1 MHVVQLVP
9 EMQEGGVERGVVE
22 MNRELVR
29 RGVQSTVISCGGRLA
44 TAIEDAGGW
53 HVTMD
58 VCSKNLLTAPGR
70 AHRLRQA
77 LAELRPDLV
86 HVRSRVPAWLLRM
99 ANRTL
104 HLPVVSTV
112 HGFNHIS
119 LYSRIMTQADRV
131 ICVSHA
137 VRDYVQRNY
146 RTPDRALRVIHRG
159 VDAAAFDPACVSAAV
174 VEAFR
179 QEHGLVGKFV
189 ATSVG
194 RLTPLKDYE
203 TFIRGVA
210 LARKEAPSIVGVI
223 VGGTHPKRQRYAT
236 RLQAL
241 VLDLGLED
249 VIHFA
254 GSRREVDAIYA
265 LSDVVVSC
273 SSQPESFGRSLA
285 EALAM
290 ETPVI
295 ATAHGGALEIVR
307 PSRDGFLF
315 PPQNAEALARCL
327 LAVSQH
333 DFSGLRASVLAR
345 FSLDAMVEQTLAV
358 YREVLAEKAAAPLH
372 PTPQP

>member
-1 MHVVQLVP
+1 MRVVQLVP

-29 RGVQSTVISCGGRLA
+29 RGVQSTVISRGGRLVA
-44 TAIEDAGGW
+44 MIESAGGR
-53 HVTMD
+53 HVALD
-58 VCSKNLLTAPGR
+58 IGSKNLLTVPWR
-70 AHRLRQA
+70 VRQLRRT

-104 HLPVVSTV
+104 RLPVVSTV
-112 HGFNHIS
+112 HGFNHIGF
-119 LYSRIMTQADRV
+119 YSRIMTQADCV

-137 VRDYVQRNY
+137 VRNYVQQHY
-146 RTPDRALRVIHRG
+146 HVPDRAVRVIYRG
-159 VDAAAFDPACVSAAV
+159 VDAVAFDPARVDAAV
-174 VEAFR
+174 VAAFR
-179 QEHGLVGKFV
+179 QEHGLGGKFV
-189 ATSVG
+189 AASVG
-194 RLTPLKDYE
+194 RITPLKDYE

-210 LARKEAPSIVGVI
+210 LARQEAPEIVGVI
-223 VGGTHPKRQRYAT
+223 VGGTHPTRQRHAA
-236 RLQAL
+236 RLRAL
-241 VLDLGLED
+241 VCDLGLAD
-249 VIHFA
+249 VIRFA

-307 PSRDGFLF
+307 PGRDGFLF
-315 PPQNAEALARCL
+315 PPGNAEELARCL
-327 LAVSQH
+327 LAARQQEFH
-333 DFSGLRASVLAR
+333 DLRAGVLAR
-345 FSLDAMVEQTLAV
+345 FSLDAMADQTLAV
-358 YREVLAEKAAAPLH
+358 YRDVLG
-372 PTPQP
+372 